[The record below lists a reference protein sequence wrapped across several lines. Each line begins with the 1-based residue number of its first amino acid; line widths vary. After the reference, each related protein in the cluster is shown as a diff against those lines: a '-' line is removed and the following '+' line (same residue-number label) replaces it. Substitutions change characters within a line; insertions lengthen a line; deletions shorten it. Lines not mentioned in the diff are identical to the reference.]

1 VSAVAPRL
9 AATVLYV
16 EDVGRALAF
25 YESAVGLRRRYTD
38 DRGVYADLDTGDT
51 VLALTARRSAEH
63 ESCPRA
69 ESGAAGAP
77 APVEIAIEVDDVAGA
92 VERAIEFGAELV
104 RAPEMKYWGQ
114 TIGFVRDP
122 DGHVIQ
128 FCSPLP
134 APFGPGVATAP

>member
-1 VSAVAPRL
+1 VSIVAPRL

-25 YESAVGLRRRYTD
+25 YEALGFRRRFTD
-38 DRGVYADLDTGDT
+38 DRGLYADLDTGAST
-51 VLALTARRSAEH
+51 LALTARKSAAH
-63 ESCPRA
+63 ESSPRA
-69 ESGAAGAP
+69 ESPLAGPP
-77 APVEIAIEVDDVAGA
+77 APVEIAIEVEDVAGA
-92 VERAIEFGAELV
+92 VERAVELGGALV

-114 TIGFVRDP
+114 TIGFVRDL

-134 APFGPGVATAP
+134 APFGPGVATVP